1 MEDKYYQQ
9 EEFTETITTI
19 DIRDVKP
26 WVANERWKV
35 LGAEYLGNY
44 QIQVRLGRR
53 ERVYY
58 ERTGE
63 TFKSGG
69 RVYERSKVVRREVIE
84 D

>member
-9 EEFTETITTI
+9 EEFRETITTI

-35 LGAEYLGNY
+35 LGAEYVGDY
-44 QIQVRLGRR
+44 QIKLRLGRK

-58 ERTGE
+58 ERTE
-63 TFKSGG
+63 D
-69 RVYERSKVVRREVIE
+69 VYERPKVVKREVIE